1 MSSTATVSSRM
12 TLYSENFSP
21 HSASVRIAIHAKALD
36 IAIVA
41 PPGGLKSAQY
51 HKINPLGTIPCLI
64 LDNGAA
70 LPESLAIME
79 YLEEKFPAPPLLPVS
94 AEARAHVRMLS
105 RIGELQIMIQS
116 AELIALGDTQPRD
129 EGAAAQRLTRMVRG
143 LAALQNSLSGEDFAA
158 GRHLMLAD
166 CQLAPALY
174 GVPIA
179 AGAVMDRDLISAYP
193 KIARYIETSRRH
205 PAVDRVLN
213 EMAAALTHKGS
224 AVRKKDMSDDM
235 R

>member
-1 MSSTATVSSRM
+1 MM
-12 TLYSENFSP
+12 LYSENFSP

-36 IAIVA
+36 IIIAA

-51 HKINPLGTIPCLI
+51 HRINPLGTIPCLI
-64 LDNGAA
+64 LDNGNA
-70 LPESLAIME
+70 LPESSAIME

-94 AEARAHVRMLS
+94 AEARAHIRMLA

-116 AELIALGDTQPRD
+116 AELIALNEAEPRD
-129 EGAAAQRLTRMVRG
+129 EAAIAHRLTRMVRG
-143 LAALQNSLSGEDFAA
+143 LAALQNGLSGEDFAA
-158 GRHLMLAD
+158 GRHLTLAD

-179 AGAVMDRDLISAYP
+179 ARAAMDRNLISAYP
-193 KIARYIETSRRH
+193 KIDRYIETSRRH
-205 PAVDRVLN
+205 PAIDRVLN
-213 EMAAALTHKGS
+213 EMAMALTQGDS
-224 AVRKKDMSDDM
+224 AVRMKDMSDDM